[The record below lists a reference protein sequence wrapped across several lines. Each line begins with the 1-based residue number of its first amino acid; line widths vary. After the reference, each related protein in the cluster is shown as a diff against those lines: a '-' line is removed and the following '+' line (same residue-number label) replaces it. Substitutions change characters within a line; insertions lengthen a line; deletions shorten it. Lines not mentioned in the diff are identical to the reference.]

1 MTVEYWWLFAT
12 TVFVATFIPG
22 PSVLLV
28 MTNAIRFG
36 VWTSFLTASGVTVI
50 AMLQACAAIAGVGFL
65 LSSSAFLFTLVKWA
79 GAAYLIYL
87 GFTLLRAPAL
97 AIDPEQA
104 TGFKNR
110 RGLRAF
116 VDGALVA
123 AGNPKNVVFFTALFP
138 QFVDPTHSST
148 MHYSG
153 MVFALGVIALAAMMI
168 WGALAHR
175 ARMIVTR
182 SGVGRWFNKVVG
194 SLFISGGVAVAI
206 TDR

>member
-1 MTVEYWWLFAT
+1 MTIEYWWLFAT
-12 TVFVATFIPG
+12 TVFIATFIPG

-36 VWTSFLTASGVTVI
+36 VWTSFLTAGGVTFI
-50 AMLQACAAIAGVGFL
+50 AMLQACAAIAGIGFL
-65 LSSSAFLFTLVKWA
+65 LSSSALLFTVVKWA

-87 GFTLLRAPAL
+87 GYTLLRSPPL
-97 AIDPEQA
+97 EIDPDQE
-104 TGFKNR
+104 GSLRSR

-138 QFVDPTHSST
+138 QFVDPMHSST
-148 MHYSG
+148 AHYSG
-153 MVFALGVIALAAMMI
+153 MVFALGVIAMGAMMI

-175 ARMIVTR
+175 ARLLVTR
-182 SGVGRWFNKVVG
+182 SGIGRWFNKTVG
-194 SLFISGGVAVAI
+194 ALFITGGVAVVI
-206 TDR
+206 SDR